1 MATHFP
7 KANAPSGSVTQGQD
21 VARLSPEQSRKL
33 LTRAAAVA
41 IAGILLAV
49 MAALSDG
56 HRFAYAWLTGFEFTV
71 TIGLG
76 GLILVLIQH
85 LTRSGWSVAARRSME
100 WLAGF
105 LPIAAILF
113 IPVALQYADLY
124 HEWVHPIGEEAELI
138 EKKHAYLNP
147 GFFFGRAVLY
157 FAIWSA
163 VSLFYRRNSL
173 RQDQSGDPALTSK
186 MQKFAPP
193 LMFAVAYSLGF
204 SGIDWVMSMRPA
216 WFSTMFAVYIFA
228 GAMTS
233 SLATLAL

>member
-56 HRFAYAWLTGFEFTV
+56 HRFAYAWLTGFEFTL

-105 LPIAAILF
+105 LPVAALLF
-113 IPVALQYADLY
+113 IPVALCYGDLY
-124 HEWVHPIGEEAELI
+124 HEWVHPSPAEAELI
-138 EKKHAYLNP
+138 HKKHACLHP
-147 GFFFGRAVLY
+147 RLLCARAALDFV
-157 FAIWSA
+157 IWGA
-163 VSLFYRRNSL
+163 VSFYYRRNSQ
-173 RQDQSGDPALTSK
+173 RQDLTGDPALTSK

-193 LMFAVAYSLGF
+193 LMFAVAYSMGF
-204 SGIDWVMSMRPA
+204 SGLDWVMSMRPA
-216 WFSTMFAVYIFA
+216 WFSTMFAV
-228 GAMTS
+228 
-233 SLATLAL
+233 